1 MNYYSTNLG
10 ERDFSVLLTSNGIE
24 IIDHANTFDSFESIR
39 DIKITDLNF
48 ERSIAL
54 NLYEEAYTKPAQAP
68 LIEDECSYAVD
79 LSTIDWDAAIQLL
92 SCKIQEVNLSL
103 SGVKL

>member
-10 ERDFSVLLTSNGIE
+10 ERDFSVLLTRNGIE

-39 DIKITDLNF
+39 DIKFTDINF

-68 LIEDECSYAVD
+68 LIEDECSPID
-79 LSTIDWDAAIQLL
+79 LSIIDWDAAIQLL
-92 SCKIQEVNLSL
+92 SCKILEVNLSL